1 MQATDIVLDGVGY
14 MVAPGSYKRA
24 SAGEPEGRAGRWV
37 QREFIGGQ
45 RRALQL
51 ERDAGWDG
59 LSVGPALRGQGV
71 EPWPF
76 STTSAETNLAVTATA
91 TRKAKSVIVGS
102 YPYVG
107 LDRYLYRG
115 VALTASSWS
124 PMTQAADMGAGN
136 SIAGLGYYQG
146 KVAIACG
153 ASKDIQLWDGTTLTA
168 FAAGEK
174 ATALVGYANRLIWA
188 DATAGNE
195 AQLKLSTGGA
205 VDVRQLDGPIVN
217 LALHGGKVVIAT
229 RSSLYLLGGKSDP
242 AAGKWLGDPEPFFT
256 GGLYANDDD
265 YSVLLS
271 YGGKLYTYVAGK
283 IMEWNPNG
291 GSNRTGW
298 RETGVEGKRCFGGCV
313 AADRLIVCVQSA
325 QGNTEVWAYDG
336 TGWWLI
342 MTAAGAT
349 KLWPCAVGGAGNID
363 LVVFRS
369 GSTTLDLVRLVFR
382 DAATTNYATSGTYLT
397 SLIDAGER
405 DKLKAWRRMG
415 ASFAAPEDRG
425 NPASVDQVTVSLAYS
440 VDGGSTF
447 ATLGNLISTDPTDRT
462 VELAF
467 DPAGGSP
474 ESATLQLRVTWSSV
488 LDWAPTL
495 TCLWADYELLN
506 VAARRR
512 RWTMTVSARDGLA
525 ARDGAAM
532 SATGRQHSANLWSS
546 WAAGATLT
554 LRDLDYDATLR
565 QYAVRVAGIE
575 EAIPKPADAGR
586 WGDSLLTLTLVE
598 V

>member
-1 MQATDIVLDGVGY
+1 MQATDIVLDGAGY
-14 MVAPGSYKRA
+14 MVVPGSYKRA

-76 STTSAETNLAVTATA
+76 TTTSVEANLAVTASS
-91 TRKAKSVIVGS
+91 TRRARSAIIGA
-102 YPYVG
+102 YPYIG

-115 VALTASSWS
+115 VALSATSWA
-124 PMTQAADMGAGN
+124 PLAQVADMGAGN
-136 SIAGLGYYQG
+136 VIAGLGYYQG
-146 KVAIACG
+146 KVAVACG
-153 ASKDIQLWDGTTLTA
+153 SSKDIQLWDGAALST
-168 FAAGEK
+168 FAAGER
-174 ATALVGYANRLIWA
+174 ANCLVGYANRLIWA

-195 AQLKLSTGGA
+195 AQLKLSTGGG
-205 VDVRQLDGPIVN
+205 VDARQLDGPIVN

-229 RSSLYLLGGKSDP
+229 RTSLYLLGGKSDP
-242 AAGKWLGDPEPFFT
+242 VAGKWIGDPEPLFT

-271 YGGKLYTYVAGK
+271 YGGKLYTYVTGK

-291 GSNRTGW
+291 GSNRQGW

-313 AADRLIVCVQSA
+313 AGDRLIVCVQSV
-325 QGNTEVWAYDG
+325 QGKTEVWAFDG

-342 MTAAGAT
+342 MTGTT
-349 KLWPCAVGGAGNID
+349 KIWPCYVGGAGNID
-363 LVVFRS
+363 LAIFRS
-369 GSTTLDLVRLVFR
+369 GSTTLDLFRLVFR
-382 DAATTNYATSGTYLT
+382 DSATTNYASSGTYLT

-425 NPASVDQVTVSLAYS
+425 NSASVDGVTVSLACS
-440 VDGGSTF
+440 VDGGARFT
-447 ATLGNLISTDPTDRT
+447 TLGSLVSNDPTHRT
-462 VELAF
+462 AEIAF
-467 DPAGGSP
+467 DPPAGSLEG
-474 ESATLQLRVTWSSV
+474 ATLQIQVTWSSV

-512 RWTMTVSARDGLA
+512 RWTMTIA
-525 ARDGAAM
+525 ARDALIQRDGGQA
-532 SATGRQHSANLWSS
+532 SATGRQCSANLWSS

-554 LRDLDYDATLR
+554 LRDLDYDATLK
-565 QYAVRVAGIE
+565 QYAVRIAGIE
-575 EAIPKPADAGR
+575 EAIPKPADAAR
-586 WGDSLLTLTLVE
+586 WGDSLLALTLVE

>member
-1 MQATDIVLDGVGY
+1 MTQSTDIVLAGVGY
-14 MVAPGSYKRA
+14 MVVPGSYQRA
-24 SAGEPEGRAGRWV
+24 SAGEPEGRSGRWV

-76 STTSAETNLAVTATA
+76 ATTSVETNLVVTASS
-91 TRKAKSVIVGS
+91 TRRARGVIVGAN
-102 YPYVG
+102 PFIG

-115 VALTASSWS
+115 PALTPGSWS
-124 PMTQAADMGAGN
+124 LLTQVADMGAGN
-136 SIAGLGYYQG
+136 VIAQLGYYQG
-146 KVAIACG
+146 KVAVACG
-153 ASKDIQLWDGTTLTA
+153 ATKDLQLWDGTALTA
-168 FAAGEK
+168 FAAGER
-174 ATALVGYANRLIWA
+174 ANALVGYANRLVWA

-195 AQLKLSTGGA
+195 SQLKLSTGGA
-205 VDVRQLDGPIVN
+205 IDARSLDGPIVN
-217 LALHGGKVVIAT
+217 LALHAGKVVIAT

-242 AAGKWLGDPEPFFT
+242 ATSKWLGDPEPIFT

-313 AADRLIVCVQSA
+313 AGDRLIVCVQSA
-325 QGNTEVWAYDG
+325 QGKTELWAFDG

-342 MTAAGAT
+342 MTGTT
-349 KLWPCAVGGAGNID
+349 KVWPCYLGGAGNLD
-363 LVVFRS
+363 LAVFRS
-369 GSTTLDLVRLVFR
+369 GSTSVDLVRLIFR
-382 DAATTNYATSGTYLT
+382 DAVTTNYATGGTYVT

-405 DKLKAWRRMG
+405 DKVKAWRRMG
-415 ASFAAPEDRG
+415 ASFATPEDRG
-425 NPASVDQVTVSLAYS
+425 NPASVDSVTVTLSYS
-440 VDGGSTF
+440 TDGGSTF
-447 ATLGNLISTDPTDRT
+447 VALGSQISNDPTDRT

-467 DPAGGSP
+467 EPLGGSP
-474 ESATLQLRVTWSSV
+474 ESVALQLQVAWSSV

-506 VAARRR
+506 VTARRR
-512 RWTMTVSARDGLA
+512 RWTMTIA
-525 ARDGAAM
+525 ARDAAIQRDGDQLTL
-532 SATGRQHSANLWSS
+532 TGRQFSANLWTS
-546 WAAGATLT
+546 WASGTTLG

-565 QYAVRVAGIE
+565 QYAVRIAGLQ

-586 WGDSLLTLTLVE
+586 WGNSLLTITLVE

>member
-1 MQATDIVLDGVGY
+1 MTQATDIVLAGVGY
-14 MVAPGSYKRA
+14 MVVPGSYQRA
-24 SAGEPEGRAGRWV
+24 SAGEPEGRSGRWV

-76 STTSAETNLAVTATA
+76 TIASIETNLAVTASS
-91 TRKAKSVIVGS
+91 TRRARSAIVGAN
-102 YPYVG
+102 PFIG

-115 VALTASSWS
+115 PALTASSWS
-124 PMTQAADMGAGN
+124 LLTQVADMGAGN
-136 SIAGLGYYQG
+136 VIAQLGYYQG
-146 KVAIACG
+146 KVAVACG
-153 ASKDIQLWDGTTLTA
+153 ATKDLQLWDGTTLTA
-168 FAAGEK
+168 FAAGER
-174 ATALVGYANRLIWA
+174 ANALVGYANRLVWA

-195 AQLKLSTGGA
+195 SQLKLSTGGA
-205 VDVRQLDGPIVN
+205 IDARSLDGPIVN
-217 LALHGGKVVIAT
+217 LALHAGKVVIAT

-242 AAGKWLGDPEPFFT
+242 ATSKWIGDPEPIFT

-313 AADRLIVCVQSA
+313 AGDRLIVCVQSA
-325 QGNTEVWAYDG
+325 QGKTELWAFDG

-342 MTAAGAT
+342 MTGTT
-349 KLWPCAVGGAGNID
+349 KVWPCYLGGAGNLD
-363 LVVFRS
+363 LAVFRS
-369 GSTTLDLVRLVFR
+369 GSTTVDLVRLIFR
-382 DAATTNYATSGTYLT
+382 DAVTTNYATGGTYVT

-405 DKLKAWRRMG
+405 DKVKAWRRMG
-415 ASFAAPEDRG
+415 ASFATPEDRG
-425 NPASVDQVTVSLAYS
+425 NPASVDSVTVTLSYS
-440 VDGGSTF
+440 TDGGSTF
-447 ATLGNLISTDPTDRT
+447 VALGSQISNDPTDRT

-467 DPAGGSP
+467 EPLGGSP
-474 ESATLQLRVTWSSV
+474 ESVALQLQVAWSSV

-506 VAARRR
+506 VTARRR
-512 RWTMTVSARDGLA
+512 RWTMTIA
-525 ARDGAAM
+525 ARDAAIQRDGDQLTL
-532 SATGRQHSANLWSS
+532 SGRQFSANLWTS
-546 WAAGATLT
+546 WASGTTLG

-565 QYAVRVAGIE
+565 QYAVRIAGLQ

-586 WGDSLLTLTLVE
+586 WGNSLLTITLVE